1 MKRRTSSRSSRPARP
16 SSRRQRSGDAQRSLG
31 PLLRLA
37 LPVLATALTLGSLL
51 VNTMSGG
58 STTAWVM
65 TGVSVLV
72 CASAWWTHFA
82 ASSIEKAERRAAEQ
96 PPPPEDGPGYDD
108 YDERG
113 GYEDD
118 RGYEDRD
125 GYGDGPG
132 YRDRGEEDGPG
143 DGRGYVDGGAAT
155 AVHDAGAATAAFPSA
170 PGPEG
175 GDAPAWAARDNAP
188 DATAVWNPAPT
199 GEAAAPRH
207 DTGDTGGFPTIPPP
221 PYGTTPA
228 PGYHQEGPGGH
239 DDPLAPPPAPGGA
252 APGYRLPPDP
262 ALGGPPGGGHPA
274 PGDGPADRYG
284 TGASYYPGYRGDLFS
299 SDAEHDTTG
308 RARREDRPWP
318 EPPSD
323 HR

>member
-1 MKRRTSSRSSRPARP
+1 RPARP

-82 ASSIEKAERRAAEQ
+82 ASAIEKAERRAAEQ

-132 YRDRGEEDGPG
+132 YRDRGEED
-143 DGRGYVDGGAAT
+143 
-155 AVHDAGAATAAFPSA
+155 
-170 PGPEG
+170 
-175 GDAPAWAARDNAP
+175 
-188 DATAVWNPAPT
+188 
-199 GEAAAPRH
+199 
-207 DTGDTGGFPTIPPP
+207 
-221 PYGTTPA
+221 
-228 PGYHQEGPGGH
+228 
-239 DDPLAPPPAPGGA
+239 
-252 APGYRLPPDP
+252 
-262 ALGGPPGGGHPA
+262 
-274 PGDGPADRYG
+274 
-284 TGASYYPGYRGDLFS
+284 
-299 SDAEHDTTG
+299 
-308 RARREDRPWP
+308 
-318 EPPSD
+318 
-323 HR
+323 